1 MLIVGDI
8 GGTKTLL
15 ALIAPGGDP
24 HMPVATREYPSTAYP
39 TLAPIIRAF
48 LTETDLKDTGRT
60 ATHACLAVPGPV
72 MAGKSHPTNLPWS
85 LSEANLARDLGLARV
100 LLLNDLQA
108 TAMAIPHLG
117 PGDAETL
124 NPGVPDPAGPIAVIA
139 PGTGLGEAFL
149 IRAAGGPI
157 ACATEGGHA
166 SFAPTNDREISL
178 LRHLQHIHGAV
189 SAERVCS
196 GPGIANIYSFLRAEG
211 EIPEAPAIADAIADA
226 QDPTPA
232 IAQAGLAGDPLAR
245 AALDMF
251 VAILGAEAGNLA
263 LKTLA
268 TGGVYLA
275 GGIPRRLLALL
286 RGLDF
291 QAAFT
296 RKGRLE
302 DVLRAMP
309 IHVILAP
316 AALLGAAYHARAT
329 IGEV

>member
-24 HMPVATREYPSTAYP
+24 RAAVATGEYPSGAYP
-39 TLAPIIRAF
+39 GLAPILRAF
-48 LTETDLKDTGRT
+48 LADAGRT

-72 MAGKSHPTNLPWS
+72 MGGQSHPTNLPWS
-85 LSEANLARDLGLARV
+85 LSEADLARDLGLARV

-108 TAMAIPHLG
+108 TAIAIPHLG
-117 PGDAETL
+117 PADTETL
-124 NPGVPDPAGPIAVIA
+124 NPGTPDPAGPIAVIA

-149 IRAAGGPI
+149 IRTATGPI

-166 SFAPTNDREISL
+166 SFAPTSDQEISL
-178 LRHLQHIHGAV
+178 LRHLQRIHGAV

-196 GPGIANIYSFLRAEG
+196 GPGIANIFAFLRAEG
-211 EIPEAPAIADAIADA
+211 GLPESPDLAAAVAAA
-226 QDPTPA
+226 QDPTPL

-251 VAILGAEAGNLA
+251 IAILGAEAGNLA

-275 GGIPRRLLALL
+275 GGIPKRVLSLLH
-286 RGLDF
+286 GPDF
-291 QAAFT
+291 HAAFT
-296 RKGRLE
+296 GKGRLG
-302 DVLRAMP
+302 DVLHAIP
-309 IHVILAP
+309 IHVVLAQ
-316 AALLGAAYHARAT
+316 AALLGAAQHARANFV
-329 IGEV
+329 GS